1 MCGKRSQIKISE
13 VTFFHFCS
21 ASFFLQII
29 DVTGIQICVYMI
41 LYLIIFC
48 LYVPLLRIFTGKC
61 YKNDINKLKLKGIRS
76 FGCKYVLMYKLC
88 M

>member
-1 MCGKRSQIKISE
+1 MEKDHKLKYLE
-13 VTFFHFCS
+13 LHFFIFAMLH
-21 ASFFLQII
+21 FFLQLI

-41 LYLIIFC
+41 LYLIIIC
-48 LYVPLLRIFTGKC
+48 LYVPLLQIFTGKC